1 MKAITEAEK
10 SSGGYSGGAGYRVET
25 PACRRKKPIMRRLI
39 ISRTVEAMMIPP
51 GGVPEG
57 KGEILNQ
64 LEIFKNREFGEIRT
78 VTIDGEPWFIG
89 KDVAEALGYGK
100 GKSLN
105 NAVATH
111 VDEEDKGV
119 TEMMTPGGKQNLI
132 IINESGLYSLIL
144 SSKLPNAKKFK
155 HWVTS
160 EILPQ
165 IRRTGSYQK
174 RLTPEEMM
182 RIQLGMVD
190 DHENRIEHLENTMTI
205 DYGQQQE
212 LKKAVNKRV
221 IEILGGKKAPAYKE
235 LSKKVFAECNHDIQ
249 DYFAVNSRNNIP
261 SLRFENA
268 LEYVE
273 GWNPSNNTILD
284 VRSCNAGMGGADGV

>member
-1 MKAITEAEK
+1 M
-10 SSGGYSGGAGYRVET
+10 
-25 PACRRKKPIMRRLI
+25 
-39 ISRTVEAMMIPP
+39 
-51 GGVPEG
+51 
-57 KGEILNQ
+57 NQ

-78 VTIDGEPWFIG
+78 VTVDGEPWFVA
-89 KDVAEALGYGK
+89 KDIAEILQYTNTQKAIRD
-100 GKSLN
+100 
-105 NAVATH
+105 H
-111 VDEEDKGV
+111 VDEEDKL
-119 TEMMTPGGKQNLI
+119 TERIVLSGQNREVI
-132 IINESGLYSLIL
+132 CINESGLYSLIL
-144 SSKLPNAKKFK
+144 SSKMPGAKRFK
-155 HWVTS
+155 RWVTS
-160 EILPQ
+160 EVLPQ
-165 IRRTGSYQK
+165 IRKTGSYQK

>member
-1 MKAITEAEK
+1 M
-10 SSGGYSGGAGYRVET
+10 
-25 PACRRKKPIMRRLI
+25 
-39 ISRTVEAMMIPP
+39 
-51 GGVPEG
+51 
-57 KGEILNQ
+57 NQ

-78 VTIDGEPWFIG
+78 VTIDGEPWFVG
-89 KDVAEALGYGK
+89 RDVAEILGYSNPRDALAK
-100 GKSLN
+100 
-105 NAVATH
+105 H
-111 VDEEDKGV
+111 VDDEDKGV
-119 TEMMTPGGKQNLI
+119 AKCDTLGGIQDLT

-144 SSKLPNAKKFK
+144 SSKMPTAKRFK
-155 HWVTS
+155 RWVTS
-160 EILPQ
+160 EVLPQ
-165 IRRTGSYQK
+165 IRKTGSYQR

-190 DHENRIEHLENTMTI
+190 DHENRIQHIENTMTI

-221 IEILGGKKAPAYKE
+221 IEILWGKKAPAYKE

-261 SLRFENA
+261 SLRFGNA
-268 LEYVE
+268 LEYVD

-284 VRSCNAGMGGADGV
+284 VRSCNAGMGGVDGV

>member
-1 MKAITEAEK
+1 M
-10 SSGGYSGGAGYRVET
+10 
-25 PACRRKKPIMRRLI
+25 
-39 ISRTVEAMMIPP
+39 
-51 GGVPEG
+51 
-57 KGEILNQ
+57 NQ

-165 IRRTGSYQK
+165 IRKTGSYQK

-221 IEILGGKKAPAYKE
+221 VEILGGKKAPAYKE

-273 GWNPSNNTILD
+273 GWNPSNNTMLD

>member
-1 MKAITEAEK
+1 M
-10 SSGGYSGGAGYRVET
+10 
-25 PACRRKKPIMRRLI
+25 
-39 ISRTVEAMMIPP
+39 
-51 GGVPEG
+51 
-57 KGEILNQ
+57 NQ

-78 VTIDGEPWFIG
+78 VTIDGEPWFVG
-89 KDVAEALGYGK
+89 RDVAEILGYSNPRDALAK
-100 GKSLN
+100 
-105 NAVATH
+105 H
-111 VDEEDKGV
+111 VDDEDKGV
-119 TEMMTPGGKQNLI
+119 AKCDTLGGIQDLT

-144 SSKLPNAKKFK
+144 SSKMPTAKRFK
-155 HWVTS
+155 RWVTS
-160 EILPQ
+160 EVLPQ
-165 IRRTGSYQK
+165 IRKTGSYQR

-190 DHENRIEHLENTMTI
+190 DHENRIQHIENTMTI

-261 SLRFENA
+261 SLRFGNA
-268 LEYVE
+268 LEYVD
-273 GWNPSNNTILD
+273 GWNPSNNTIQFLT
-284 VRSCNAGMGGADGV
+284 

>member
-1 MKAITEAEK
+1 M
-10 SSGGYSGGAGYRVET
+10 
-25 PACRRKKPIMRRLI
+25 
-39 ISRTVEAMMIPP
+39 
-51 GGVPEG
+51 
-57 KGEILNQ
+57 NQ
-64 LEIFKNREFGEIRT
+64 LEIFRNREFGEIRT
-78 VTIDGEPWFIG
+78 VTIDGEPWFVG
-89 KDVAEALGYGK
+89 KDVAEILGYSNPRDTLAK
-100 GKSLN
+100 
-105 NAVATH
+105 H
-111 VDEEDKGV
+111 VDDEDKGV
-119 TEMMTPGGKQNLI
+119 AKCDTLGGIQDLT

-144 SSKLPNAKKFK
+144 SSKMATAKRFK
-155 HWVTS
+155 RWVTS
-160 EILPQ
+160 EVLPQ
-165 IRRTGSYQK
+165 IRKTGSYHK

-190 DHENRIEHLENTMTI
+190 DHENRIQHIENTMTI

-261 SLRFENA
+261 SLRFGNA
-268 LEYVE
+268 LEYVD

-284 VRSCNAGMGGADGV
+284 VRSCNAGMGGVDGV

>member
-1 MKAITEAEK
+1 M
-10 SSGGYSGGAGYRVET
+10 
-25 PACRRKKPIMRRLI
+25 
-39 ISRTVEAMMIPP
+39 
-51 GGVPEG
+51 
-57 KGEILNQ
+57 NQ

-165 IRRTGSYQK
+165 IRKTGSYQK

>member
-10 SSGGYSGGAGYRVET
+10 SSSGYSGGAGYRVET
-25 PACRRKKPIMRRLI
+25 PACGRKKTIMRRLI
-39 ISRTVEAMMIPP
+39 ISRTVEAMDTS
-51 GGVPEG
+51 GVVPEG
-57 KGEILNQ
+57 KGEMLNQ

-78 VTIDGEPWFIG
+78 VTMDGAPWFVG
-89 KDVAEALGYGK
+89 KDVADILGYQNG
-100 GKSLN
+100 SRDIN
-105 NAVATH
+105 RH
-111 VDEEDKGV
+111 VDEEDRHKIMLFDGNQDKE
-119 TEMMTPGGKQNLI
+119 TI

-144 SSKLPNAKKFK
+144 SSKLATAKRFK

-160 EILPQ
+160 EVLPQ

-273 GWNPSNNTILD
+273 GWNPSNKTILD
-284 VRSCNAGMGGADGV
+284 VGSCNAGMGGADGV